1 MFMRGGHLAEIE
13 AAQRITFV
21 ARYAGKAAKARQ
33 ASKAGPGNWGSQ
45 VLYAMRQREPSS
57 QKLVHHVITAQM

>member
-1 MFMRGGHLAEIE
+1 MGDIFPTVFMRGGHLAEIE

-33 ASKAGPGNWGSQ
+33 ASKAGPGN
-45 VLYAMRQREPSS
+45 
-57 QKLVHHVITAQM
+57 